1 MLMFNKLTA
10 RKADRPLRRRP
21 VHQVTIRGQLVTT
34 VTPEGQQ
41 LCMEV
46 GELLKLVV
54 AYSGRSMG
62 TGCLL
67 PDGVKLV
74 RSQGPMTVW
83 VYERPPQVH
92 NLRWIA
98 ADSPVPYGKGA
109 VYRTVRIALPYL
121 VVLAVFT
128 TGGNRRLQLSGYN
141 ECFFR
146 NGPLKSGD
154 DQLCYP
160 ALLNCSKFENQGGR
174 PLSWICT
181 EHLDTRPL
189 ARIADE
195 DRRMRE
201 SMRALL
207 HCLLETGYNYSSE
220 HHELTSWF
228 SESTGVDLRV
238 TTIEAWE
245 EATAADSLFALDVP
259 WLKTG
264 VSLGQVIDRIFGNAN
279 SSAPQLGSATDI
291 MRMMANNSGK
301 TVRE

>member
-1 MLMFNKLTA
+1 MLNKLTT
-10 RKADRPLRRRP
+10 RKADQSVLRRRP

-34 VTPEGQQ
+34 VTPDGQQ

-46 GELLKLVV
+46 GELLKLIG
-54 AYSGRSMG
+54 ASGSRSMG

-74 RSQGPMTVW
+74 RSRGPQTVW

-109 VYRTVRIALPYL
+109 TYRTVRIALPYL

-128 TGGNRRLQLSGYN
+128 TGKNNRLNLSPYN

-146 NGPLKSGD
+146 NAPLKSVD
-154 DQLCYP
+154 DKLLYP
-160 ALLNCSKFENQGGR
+160 ALLNCSKFGDQQRGR

-181 EHLDTRPL
+181 ENLNTRSL
-189 ARIADE
+189 IRIADE

-220 HHELTSWF
+220 HHELSSWF
-228 SESTGVDLRV
+228 SESTHVDLRV

-245 EATAADSLFALDVP
+245 EATAADSLFVLDVP
-259 WLKTG
+259 WLDTG
-264 VSLGQVIDRIFGNAN
+264 LSLGQVIDRIFGNAN
-279 SSAPQLGSATDI
+279 NSATQLKSATDI
-291 MRMMANNSGK
+291 MRLMANNSGK
-301 TVRE
+301 AVRE